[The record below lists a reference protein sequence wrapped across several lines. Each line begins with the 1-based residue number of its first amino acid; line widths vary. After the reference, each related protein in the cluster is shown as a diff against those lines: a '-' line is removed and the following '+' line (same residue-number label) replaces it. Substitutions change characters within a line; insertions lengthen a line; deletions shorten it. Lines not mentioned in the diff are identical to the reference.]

1 MSGVATSHVNRAGR
15 YLSWVLWSVL
25 GLFMFVCVFDPANK
39 LTGLKSPLF
48 GLLWLATLFGLA
60 INRSGAKVPAGL
72 LVYVLSF
79 IAIPLLSIIWY
90 FVIDGSQPFEG
101 FQLFKGYVLISIAL
115 VLFLNRS
122 DSVPLLCAALTGSAV
137 LGVVLFVYLE
147 INPHMYYQV
156 KRIADPTGLLILDK
170 RKFGPQ
176 LQLLQVYLVS
186 SPMLVFSA
194 AYCFH
199 RGMTESDRRWM
210 RVYWGLVV
218 LNLVGLVVGGTRNNI
233 FGALLLPF
241 LLWPLYQR
249 KPLRS
254 GLISVG
260 LLALCT
266 LPILG
271 ELRAFLDLNEPSN
284 QIKLEL
290 LRDYIKFFSS
300 GPVTLLLGQGLG
312 AYQYWG
318 AKGVIDYIS
327 ELTYLELIRNFG
339 LIGGVAMMSLLLMP
353 ISSAFSTGS
362 QRLRALAASYAL
374 YLLMCATNPN
384 LFSSMGTLILSV
396 LIAET
401 AQLRS
406 RTSLS

>member
-1 MSGVATSHVNRAGR
+1 M
-15 YLSWVLWSVL
+15 L

-48 GLLWLATLFGLA
+48 GLLCFLTLFGLA
-60 INRSGAKVPAGL
+60 INRAGAKVPAGL
-72 LVYVLSF
+72 LAYVLSF

-101 FQLFKGYVLISIAL
+101 FQLLKGYVLISIAL
-115 VLFLNRS
+115 VLYLNRS

-137 LGVVLFVYLE
+137 LGVAFFVYLE
-147 INPHMYYQV
+147 INPYVYYQV
-156 KRIADPTGLLILDK
+156 KHIADPTGLLILDK

-194 AYCFH
+194 AYYFH

-210 RVYWGLVV
+210 RLYWGLVV

-241 LLWPLYQR
+241 ILWPLYQR
-249 KPLRS
+249 NPWRS
-254 GLISVG
+254 GLVSVG
-260 LLALCT
+260 LLALCA
-266 LPILG
+266 LPLLG

-284 QIKLEL
+284 RIKLEL
-290 LRDYIKFFSS
+290 LHDYVKTFSD
-300 GPVTLLLGQGLG
+300 PVTLLLGQGLG
-312 AYQYWG
+312 AYQYWSV
-318 AKGVIDYIS
+318 KGGNYYIS
-327 ELTYLELIRNFG
+327 ELTYLELVRNFG
-339 LIGGVAMMSLLLMP
+339 LVGAVAMMTLLLMP
-353 ISSAFSTGS
+353 ISFAFSNGS

-374 YLLMCATNPN
+374 YLLMCVTNPN

-396 LIAET
+396 LIAE
-401 AQLRS
+401 AAGLRS
-406 RTSLS
+406 GSSLS